1 MDYRKLAA
9 SLAASLAA
17 CGAASTAAIAAP
29 APVSTVATMNSADGS
44 RLANQY
50 SGWAGSRSN
59 ADAIISGLRSG
70 SSITIVTTGADR
82 QVSLAGFSP
91 PAAMS
96 EGQISSAL
104 GNAQRSLSRLGI
116 QRPNA
121 EQIQAALIGGE
132 VMLPNG
138 RTAMIQGPVAVTG
151 MQNNSGQVAS
161 R

>member
-29 APVSTVATMNSADGS
+29 APVNATATTRSVDGS
-44 RLANQY
+44 RLASQY
-50 SGWAGSRSN
+50 SEWAGSRAN
-59 ADAIISGLRSG
+59 ADAIIGGLRSG
-70 SSITIVTTGADR
+70 GSITIVTTDAER
-82 QVSLAGFSP
+82 KVSLAGFTP

-96 EGQISSAL
+96 EGQIATAL
-104 GNAQRSLSRLGI
+104 GSAQRSLTRLGI
-116 QRPNA
+116 QRPTA
-121 EQIQAALIGGE
+121 EQIQAALIGGD

-138 RTAMIQGPVAVTG
+138 RNAMIQGPVAVTG
-151 MQNNSGQVAS
+151 MQNTAGPVAS

>member
-1 MDYRKLAA
+1 MNYRKFAA

-17 CGAASTAAIAAP
+17 CGAASTTAIAAP
-29 APVSTVATMNSADGS
+29 APVTTAAPTNSSDGS

-59 ADAIISGLRSG
+59 ADAIINGLRSG
-70 SSITIVTTGADR
+70 SSITIVTTDAER
-82 QVSLAGFSP
+82 KVNLAGFTP

-96 EGQISSAL
+96 DSQISSAL
-104 GNAQRSLSRLGI
+104 GSAQRSLTRLGI
-116 QRPNA
+116 QRPTA

-138 RTAMIQGPVAVTG
+138 RSAMIQGPVAVAG
-151 MQNNSGQVAS
+151 MQSTSGRVAS